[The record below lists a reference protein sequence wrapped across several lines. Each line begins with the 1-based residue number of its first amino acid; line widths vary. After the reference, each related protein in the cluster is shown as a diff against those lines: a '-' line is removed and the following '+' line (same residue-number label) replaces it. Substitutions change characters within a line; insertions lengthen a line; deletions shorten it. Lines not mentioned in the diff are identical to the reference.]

1 MPDLLI
7 RYFENTLILIANE
20 AERLQIIKFTPKEEI
35 IVAVLLLTLVA
46 DLALKKSPSE
56 SNRAYFI
63 YDLVY
68 KLSGS
73 VYGVQK
79 YLKQISIDQFC
90 EL

>member
-46 DLALKKSPSE
+46 DLALKKSP
-56 SNRAYFI
+56 
-63 YDLVY
+63 
-68 KLSGS
+68 
-73 VYGVQK
+73 
-79 YLKQISIDQFC
+79 
-90 EL
+90 